1 MDKQEMKE
9 YISEGN
15 DTMLFA
21 NGFDEALIGVVTIA
35 GPQGAYDTA
44 LYDRGRCI
52 RILIERDGMTEE
64 DAEEYFEFN
73 IANSYVGEGTPAYAT
88 ILAKGDNWG

>member
-1 MDKQEMKE
+1 MDYKEMKE

-35 GPQGAYDTA
+35 GPQGSYETA
-44 LYDRGRCI
+44 LYDKDLCI
-52 RILIERDGMTEE
+52 GILMKRDGMTEE
-64 DAEEYFEFN
+64 EAVEYFEYN
-73 IANSYVGEGTPAYAT
+73 VANAYVGGGTPAFAS
-88 ILAKGDNWG
+88 IIPVKEV